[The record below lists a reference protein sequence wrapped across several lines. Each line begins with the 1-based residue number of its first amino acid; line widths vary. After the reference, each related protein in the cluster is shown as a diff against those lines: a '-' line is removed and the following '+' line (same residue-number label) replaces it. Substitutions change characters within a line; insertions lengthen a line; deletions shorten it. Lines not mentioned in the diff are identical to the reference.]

1 MVYQWEDRVSVNVL
15 IGEHEAGMQACR
27 RFLMKRENHS
37 FSIAKDG
44 AEAMAILDGREPD
57 LALLAVEVANKMVDV
72 RKMQERF

>member
-1 MVYQWEDRVSVNVL
+1 MSVNVL
-15 IGEHEAGMQACR
+15 IAEREAGMRACL
-27 RFLMKRENHS
+27 RFLMERVNHS

-44 AEAMAILDGREPD
+44 AEAMAILDGCEPD